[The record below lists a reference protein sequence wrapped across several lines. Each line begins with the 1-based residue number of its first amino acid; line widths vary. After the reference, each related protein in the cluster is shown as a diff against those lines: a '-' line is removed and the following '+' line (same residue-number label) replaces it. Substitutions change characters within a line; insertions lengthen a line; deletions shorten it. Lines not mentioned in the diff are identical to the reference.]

1 MPSSN
6 QSLKSNFI
14 FLSTQSSVWPL
25 IAMKDITSSIYS
37 FENLIRENY
46 LYVDKT
52 EYIWQLI
59 NRVGESYF
67 LSRPRRFGK
76 SLTVSTLKAIFEGKK
91 ELFKGL
97 AIYDKPYDW
106 KTYPII
112 HLSCGDYNPI
122 NDTAEK
128 MNVYLFDKIQTIA
141 EQHSVKLPEAIDCA
155 SAFGKLVD
163 ALSQKSQIVILV
175 DEYDKPILDN
185 ILNPNIKEIQRCLK
199 GFFSV
204 LKDRNSKERLLFV
217 TGVSKFSHVSIFS
230 DLNNLTDITMDARF
244 ATMLGYTQEELEVNF
259 SDRLAALAD
268 NHDEL
273 MQEIKRWY
281 NGYRFE
287 ENAKTVYNPVS
298 LAKFFESGGKFSN
311 YWFSTGTPTFLLD
324 LIMKSK
330 FDLSLSLNKPVSG
343 AFFDA
348 FEVTD
353 LDPMVMLFQT
363 GYLTIDRAEQRLIP
377 FTSKAI
383 TEYYLHFPNM
393 EVEES
398 FNGSLLTYCTNV
410 RKRDTQELMLNLVTA
425 IGTGN
430 VDGFMKLFQSIFAGI
445 PYSIHVKDEHYYQTV
460 FYVVCDLL
468 KLLVQAEVCT
478 NDGRIDMM
486 VAAGEW
492 IYVIEFKLNKTADE
506 AMQQIENKD
515 YALKFHKEG
524 HRIMLIGAN
533 FDFNAGNIS
542 NWLKEE
548 YRS

>member
-1 MPSSN
+1 
-6 QSLKSNFI
+6 
-14 FLSTQSSVWPL
+14 
-25 IAMKDITSSIYS
+25 MKDLTSSIYT
-37 FENLIRENY
+37 FEDLIRGNF

-52 EYIWQLI
+52 EYIWQLV
-59 NRVGESYF
+59 RPEKEMYF

-76 SLTVSTLKAIFEGKK
+76 SLTLSTLKAVFEGKK

-106 KTYPII
+106 KPHPII
-112 HLSCGDYNPI
+112 HLSFGDYNVMSDALKELP
-122 NDTAEK
+122 N
-128 MNVYLFDKIQTIA
+128 YLMAKIQKIA
-141 EQHSVKLPEAIDCA
+141 QEHTVQISGDMPGLCFGNLIDI
-155 SAFGKLVD
+155 
-163 ALSQKSQIVILV
+163 LSQQEQVVILV

-185 ILNPNIKEIQRCLK
+185 ILHPNVMDIQKCLK

-204 LKDRNSKERLLFV
+204 LKDRNSQERLLFI
-217 TGVSKFSHVSIFS
+217 TGVSKFSHVSLFS
-230 DLNNLTDITMDARF
+230 DLNNLTDLTMDARY
-244 ATMLGYTQEELEVNF
+244 ATMLGYTQEELEANF
-259 SDRLAALAD
+259 SDRLAVLAD
-268 NHDEL
+268 DHDNL

-281 NGYRFE
+281 NGYRFHR
-287 ENAKTVYNPVS
+287 NAATVYNPVS
-298 LAKFFESGGKFSN
+298 LTKFFESGGEFNN

-330 FDLSLSLNKPVSG
+330 FNFSLSLNKPVSMS
-343 AFFDA
+343 FFDA
-348 FEVTD
+348 FEINN

-363 GYLTIDRAEQRLIP
+363 GYLTIDHAEQRQVP
-377 FTSKAI
+377 FTQKVI

-398 FNGSLLTYCTNV
+398 FNDSLLTFCTNV
-410 RKRDTQELMLNLVTA
+410 RKQYTQELMLNLVTA
-425 IGTGN
+425 VGTGD

-445 PYSIHVKDEHYYQTV
+445 PYTIHVKDEHYYQTV

-478 NDGRIDMM
+478 SDGRIGMM

-515 YALKFHKEG
+515 YALKYYKEG
-524 HRIMLIGAN
+524 KRIMLLGVN
-533 FDFNAGNIS
+533 FDFNAGNVTD
-542 NWLKEE
+542 WLKEE
-548 YRS
+548 YHQIKTE